1 MGMMSVL
8 GATRCPRSEVN
19 DLAGAKE
26 LFLLVMGQ
34 VLSCFNVIFSL
45 ATEISG
51 SSGAKTAI
59 TGDKF

>member
-1 MGMMSVL
+1 MMSVL

-34 VLSCFNVIFSL
+34 VLSCFNVIFFSYH
-45 ATEISG
+45 
-51 SSGAKTAI
+51 
-59 TGDKF
+59 